1 MELLEWL
8 RISVGCDFISELR
21 FGENNELARLFI
33 KTADFEK
40 YTMAELSDS
49 ANYIFGQ
56 NIKFNT
62 LEEARSFFLKHA
74 KKLSVE
80 NKACT

>member
-21 FGENNELARLFI
+21 FGANNELARLFI
-33 KTADFEK
+33 KTADLEK

-62 LEEARSFFLKHA
+62 LEEAR
-74 KKLSVE
+74 
-80 NKACT
+80 KAVG